1 MGLLSRFDL
10 SSDFTQFFLG
20 GLILLMTFV
29 ILLSWVSPKNK
40 DVKRRRRGGK
50 VDDRF
55 VSSEGEL
62 ID

>member
-20 GLILLMTFV
+20 GLIIMMTFAV
-29 ILLSWVSPKNK
+29 LLTWVSPKGRSK
-40 DVKRRRRGGK
+40 RRGGK
-50 VDDRF
+50 VYDR
-55 VSSEGEL
+55 VVNVDGEL

>member
-20 GLILLMTFV
+20 GMIIMMMFAVLLT
-29 ILLSWVSPKNK
+29 WVSPKGRS
-40 DVKRRRRGGK
+40 KRRGGGK
-50 VDDRF
+50 VDDR
-55 VSSEGEL
+55 VVNVDGEL

>member
-1 MGLLSRFDL
+1 MGLLHKFDL

-20 GLILLMTFV
+20 GVIIMMIFAVLLT
-29 ILLSWVSPKNK
+29 WVSPKGRSK
-40 DVKRRRRGGK
+40 RRGGK

-55 VSSEGEL
+55 VSADGEL

>member
-20 GLILLMTFV
+20 GMIFFMSLTL
-29 ILLSWVSPKNK
+29 LLSWVSPKNK
-40 DVKRRRRGGK
+40 EKRRLRGK

-55 VSSEGEL
+55 TSMDGEL